1 MTGSRDSD
9 NFGEFAPKRRS
20 LQYKQTQSALRI
32 KFEDKLNFGS
42 GLDPRVSL
50 RRIALKDL

>member
-1 MTGSRDSD
+1 LTEGFASGSV
-9 NFGEFAPKRRS
+9 GKFAPKRRS

-32 KFEDKLNFGS
+32 KFEDMLNFGS